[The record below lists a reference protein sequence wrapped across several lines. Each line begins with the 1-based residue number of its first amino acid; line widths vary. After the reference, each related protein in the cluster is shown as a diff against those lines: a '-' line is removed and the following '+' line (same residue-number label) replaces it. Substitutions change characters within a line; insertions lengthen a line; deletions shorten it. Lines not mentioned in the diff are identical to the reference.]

1 MKFTTT
7 TEIARKGSKIFQEY
21 DEAIVLNNNKNIWL
35 ILGWKLA
42 QAVLDSGILQQ
53 LREELWE
60 LNDKETVELIKA
72 HREWKQTDSISLE
85 DFLKENNIKI

>member
-42 QAVLDSGILQQ
+42 LAVLITK
-53 LREELWE
+53 
-60 LNDKETVELIKA
+60 N
-72 HREWKQTDSISLE
+72 
-85 DFLKENNIKI
+85 LKNMIQ